1 MNLIE
6 YYSNK
11 EVQKVLLEKSKNR
24 EITAQFNE
32 SFGKRPDMLQFEN
45 DISEMVK
52 KGATSFHMSE
62 EHWSNPLLLKPGMSK
77 RELDELRIG
86 WDLILDIDG
95 PIELSKITAYLLLEA
110 LEFNDVKNYTIK
122 FSGNKGFHI
131 AIPFKAFPEKIPRYN
146 IKTKDSF
153 PEGPRII
160 TSYLKGIIK
169 SELKKEISKFSI
181 EELINLSKKSKKDI
195 THKKCKKCNIE
206 AIEEDII
213 KSICKNKNCG
223 REDTIEQ
230 IECPDCKS
238 IREIKK
244 IKNIK
249 CPNCKT
255 EKQISDRD
263 ISRYF
268 RDGEISEYSLVD
280 IDTILISSR
289 HMFRAPYSSH
299 EKSKLI
305 SIPIKKEDILKF
317 NKESAKPEN
326 VKFNVPFLSDCKEGE
341 ASRLI
346 EQAFSCEF
354 ERNKRSNE
362 EEKQEIRIHDDFSEK
377 ISSEFFPDSIKKGL
391 QGLKDGKKRFLF
403 VLLNFLKYLN
413 YDYDEIKKIVEEW
426 NKKNDEPL
434 KEGYVNSQLLWHKR
448 QKRILP
454 PNFTNKLYYMDIG
467 INVSE
472 REMKFKNPVNFAI
485 RMFKLKHH

>member
-1 MNLIE
+1 MNLIA

-11 EVQKVLLEKSKNR
+11 EVQRILLEKSKNR

-110 LEFNDVKNYTIK
+110 LEFNDVKSYTIK

-131 AIPFKAFPEKIPRYN
+131 AIPFKAFPKKINN
-146 IKTKDSF
+146 IKTKDLF

-160 TSYLKGIIK
+160 IAYLKEIIK
-169 SELKKEISKFSI
+169 KELSERI
-181 EELINLSKKSKKDI
+181 
-195 THKKCKKCNIE
+195 
-206 AIEEDII
+206 
-213 KSICKNKNCG
+213 KNK
-223 REDTIEQ
+223 E
-230 IECPDCKS
+230 P
-238 IREIKK
+238 
-244 IKNIK
+244 
-249 CPNCKT
+249 
-255 EKQISDRD
+255 
-263 ISRYF
+263 F
-268 RDGEISEYSLVD
+268 SLVD
-280 IDTILISSR
+280 IDTILISNR
-289 HMFRAPYSSH
+289 HMFRAPYSYH
-299 EKSKLI
+299 EKSGLI
-305 SIPIKKEDILKF
+305 SIPIKKEDILNF

-326 VKFNVPFLSDCKEGE
+326 VKFNVPFLSDCKKEE
-341 ASRLI
+341 ASSLI
-346 EQAFSCEF
+346 MQAFDW
-354 ERNKRSNE
+354 NQKNIKK